1 MAADVLTDGKDQF
14 VINQSHVQQVQMV
27 DNVKIVVNQQA
38 HMVTAVVP
46 VFNTSVV
53 NTVKL
58 MTDYAILDM
67 EEMNV

>member
-1 MAADVLTDGKDQF
+1 
-14 VINQSHVQQVQMV
+14 MV